1 MLLATACGGASMH
14 DKAAASWTCRHR
26 VGCHTYCLAGIG
38 VKRKGR
44 DEQEEYECLACLDY
58 SRCESHCDG
67 QPAMVQ
73 QSTYIMSFQRVLLCF
88 LASCLC
94 LHWGQAKVAGAA
106 YPAVASLPSC
116 GYQSVMAHIHD
127 PDLNLQSNPKPS
139 HVQAM

>member
-1 MLLATACGGASMH
+1 MNAWPVWTTVAVSRIVMDSLPWYNMHASGLPF
-14 DKAAASWTCRHR
+14 R
-26 VGCHTYCLAGIG
+26 
-38 VKRKGR
+38 
-44 DEQEEYECLACLDY
+44 
-58 SRCESHCDG
+58 
-67 QPAMVQ
+67 Q